1 VEFAILILQ
10 TELLLVKKSLRII
23 ERMEVEVQHE
33 LNTAALKIQE
43 ADLQKAIKRL
53 QEVECQ
59 KPPTNCAS
67 PKPAPEIVE
76 SETICHYCVKGK
88 IYSRKTD
95 CCKCAG
101 YNNFVGRRLQA

>member
-53 QEVECQ
+53 QEVEGQ

-67 PKPAPEIVE
+67 PQLLAL
-76 SETICHYCVKGK
+76 
-88 IYSRKTD
+88 
-95 CCKCAG
+95 
-101 YNNFVGRRLQA
+101 VGVLKASATVPTTAVLKVLYDEFPQLRA